1 MVFKV
6 FLSYRKCTSGDMTLF
21 GDQSLNPFIWVI
33 PSMLDIFGTSLMYI
47 GLTWTYAASLRAS
60 GMIITA
66 VLSVRFLG
74 TRLAVSHVI
83 GMIFVSIGLVVVCIG
98 DYVYFNGDGLGLDK
112 YTVLAGD
119 FIIIIA
125 QLVTSLHMILQEKI
139 IKNYKILPIQA
150 LGWES
155 VFGIVSMV
163 AILFPMYFIPW
174 HLPQSSS
181 SWQERKSFED
191 TIDAFSQ
198 WGYSTQVLVASLGL
212 MFITGTETW
221 DSTTRMALIIA
232 STIVIWIISL
242 IVGWQKFEPLQPVG
256 YIIVSVGVIIYYYY
270 GYIVQWIGIKVASM
284 CADGSNSPRTPI
296 MALQSDAA

>member
-1 MVFKV
+1 
-6 FLSYRKCTSGDMTLF
+6 MTLF
-21 GDQSLNPFIWVI
+21 GDQSFNPFIWVI
-33 PSMLDIFGTSLMYI
+33 PSMLDIFGTSLMYV
-47 GLTWTYAASLRAS
+47 GLTWTYAASYQILRAS

-66 VLSVRFLG
+66 VLSVSFFG
-74 TRLAVSHVI
+74 TKVTVSHVI
-83 GMIFVSIGLVVVCIG
+83 GMIFVGIGLVVVCVG
-98 DYVYFNGDGLGLDK
+98 DYVFFNGGGSGFEK
-112 YTVLAGD
+112 NTVLAGD
-119 FIIIIA
+119 LIIIIA
-125 QLVTSLHMILQEKI
+125 QLVMSLQMILQEKI
-139 IKNYKILPIQA
+139 IKKYKILPIQA

-155 VFGIVSMV
+155 VFGIISMV

-198 WGYSTQVLVASLGL
+198 WGYSPQVLVSSLGL
-212 MFITGTETW
+212 VFSIAVFNLLGLTVTEMW

-232 STIVIWIISL
+232 STIMIWIIS
-242 IVGWQKFEPLQPVG
+242 ISVGWQKFEPLQPVG

-270 GYIVQWIGIKVASM
+270 GNIVQWIGIKVASM